1 MKDNLINI
9 IYYIRLLYEVISV
22 NSKLNDFIAI
32 PAKFTIIPFF
42 FLVGTIEFYE
52 LKEIYRL
59 LQIEHFRLKQIH

>member
-22 NSKLNDFIAI
+22 NSKFNDFIAI